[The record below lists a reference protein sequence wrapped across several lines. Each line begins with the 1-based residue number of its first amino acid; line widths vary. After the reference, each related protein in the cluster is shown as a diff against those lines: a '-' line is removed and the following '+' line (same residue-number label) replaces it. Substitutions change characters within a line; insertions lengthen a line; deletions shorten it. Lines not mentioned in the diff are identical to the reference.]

1 MGRAGGTPGSG
12 GLRALVV
19 GAVVLVVA
27 VGVGVA
33 LLVREANEADR
44 RTLAANAVERGAPP
58 APGSPPTSLG
68 VAPTTTTTAAPPPP
82 TGEGVAGALDPTD
95 GLSIT
100 GIGPITV
107 GMTEAEAEAAAGVP
121 IGPPSGAA
129 AGSGACAY
137 LGAPEADPIVML
149 LVIDGVI
156 SRVDVVEGS
165 PVTTLSGIGI
175 GSTEEEVL
183 DTYGRRIVE
192 EPPAGDQQDP
202 RLRYVP
208 DDPTHSLV
216 FELRDGVVSA
226 FRSGFA
232 EQVGEAGSCT

>member
-1 MGRAGGTPGSG
+1 M
-12 GLRALVV
+12 
-19 GAVVLVVA
+19 LVVA

-44 RTLAANAVERGAPP
+44 RTLAANAVDRGAPP
-58 APGSPPTSLG
+58 AAPGSTPTSLG
-68 VAPTTTTTAAPPPP
+68 VAPTTTTTAAPPPV
-82 TGEGVAGALDPTD
+82 GAAVAGALDPTD

-121 IGPPSGAA
+121 IGPPSGSAA
-129 AGSGACAY
+129 DAGGGACAY
-137 LGAPEADPIVML
+137 LGAPQADPIVML
-149 LVIDGVI
+149 LVTDGVI

-175 GSTEEEVL
+175 GSTEQAVL

-202 RLRYVP
+202 LLRYVP

-232 EQVGEAGSCT
+232 EQVGEAGSCS